1 MAKKATKVTFDKELF
16 KKEVENNVK
25 SLFRITFK
33 EADSKQ
39 IFKAAAYAVQDLI
52 VDNWMKTQDAYEK
65 EDPKTYNIKEI
76 FISKLSFKMMLIC
89 ILPVIWRIP
98 QYIKTKNNQCIIDCV
113 PPPWVMGDSD
123 FIKW

>member
-65 EDPKTYNIKEI
+65 EDPKTVYY
-76 FISKLSFKMMLIC
+76 LSMEFL
-89 ILPVIWRIP
+89 
-98 QYIKTKNNQCIIDCV
+98 
-113 PPPWVMGDSD
+113 MGRALVT
-123 FIKW
+123 I